1 MTWKCKLPPLA
12 SCTHAA
18 RMPDTW
24 KNARISGVAMPLSL
38 CRLCLSYLQSARGRT
53 RQQHCQETSYSHS
66 AGDAMQAEK
75 TATCTWPPP
84 VNMSS
89 RRAPNSQRIR
99 HSAWLCSARCT
110 ACRRMARRLILQAR
124 HGTTHTSKPG
134 KRAKTPPSHPRPE
147 KERFPEKK
155 PPPNPFSLLVSFSP
169 PRTFFGPRRGTGPFG
184 PFSRAQNRA
193 SPERH
198 ADGRAPQKGTR
209 QCSGVR
215 RFLGEKRP
223 RNEESPA
230 FSAKRT
236 VQPDIPGP
244 CSGKRI

>member
-1 MTWKCKLPPLA
+1 MGPFFASGKWTPKCGRFSRLLKARERAARGLLAERQMTWKCKLPPLA

-134 KRAKTPPSHPRPE
+134 KRAKRRPFEVPS
-147 KERFPEKK
+147 
-155 PPPNPFSLLVSFSP
+155 
-169 PRTFFGPRRGTGPFG
+169 
-184 PFSRAQNRA
+184 
-193 SPERH
+193 
-198 ADGRAPQKGTR
+198 
-209 QCSGVR
+209 
-215 RFLGEKRP
+215 RP
-223 RNEESPA
+223 RGVP
-230 FSAKRT
+230 
-236 VQPDIPGP
+236 
-244 CSGKRI
+244 GKRGYGP

>member
-1 MTWKCKLPPLA
+1 MTCSRETAALVDAKPFSTFCSQAQANRRLSRQKAGHLPVGVRAFGAFFASGKWTPKCGRFSRLLKAREWAAKGLLAERQMTWKCKLPPLA

-147 KERFPEKK
+147 KERFPEK
-155 PPPNPFSLLVSFSP
+155 NLRRIRSVS
-169 PRTFFGPRRGTGPFG
+169 
-184 PFSRAQNRA
+184 
-193 SPERH
+193 
-198 ADGRAPQKGTR
+198 
-209 QCSGVR
+209 
-215 RFLGEKRP
+215 
-223 RNEESPA
+223 
-230 FSAKRT
+230 
-236 VQPDIPGP
+236 
-244 CSGKRI
+244 

>member
-1 MTWKCKLPPLA
+1 MTWKCKLPALA
-12 SCTHAA
+12 SWTPSAAGRNSTKKTERVLRSTMPPDAA

-66 AGDAMQAEK
+66 AAEAMQAEK

-147 KERFPEKK
+147 KERFPEK
-155 PPPNPFSLLVSFSP
+155 NLRRIRSVS
-169 PRTFFGPRRGTGPFG
+169 
-184 PFSRAQNRA
+184 
-193 SPERH
+193 
-198 ADGRAPQKGTR
+198 
-209 QCSGVR
+209 
-215 RFLGEKRP
+215 
-223 RNEESPA
+223 
-230 FSAKRT
+230 
-236 VQPDIPGP
+236 
-244 CSGKRI
+244 